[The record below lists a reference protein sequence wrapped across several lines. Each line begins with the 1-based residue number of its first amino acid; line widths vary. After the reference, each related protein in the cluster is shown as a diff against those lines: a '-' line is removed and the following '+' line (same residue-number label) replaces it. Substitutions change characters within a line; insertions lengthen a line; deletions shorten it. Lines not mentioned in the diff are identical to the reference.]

1 VKPKKRYC
9 VEIETEN
16 ATFWNTMDI
25 LLKFKGDNLTGF
37 SNMFRLNICLLTL
50 HINSDPF
57 FKKRDLNISDFKFK
71 KSLDKKMIISQKK
84 KIEINSIRDKRF
96 TNLNEIIESNQED
109 REQTYFLKW
118 GLEELDHPI
127 SSLPNDFELEFEFE
141 AESKVSKIGEIW
153 KMEFQKIEKLRK
165 DVLALLSK
173 DGKDAYLGKT
183 MLFGD
188 VKLMDINGFVE
199 REISK

>member
-1 VKPKKRYC
+1 

-37 SNMFRLNICLLTL
+37 SNMFRLNVCLLTL

-57 FKKRDLNISDFKFK
+57 FKKRDALISDIKFK
-71 KSLDKKMIISQKK
+71 KSLDKKKIISQKK
-84 KIEINSIRDKRF
+84 KIEINSIADKRF
-96 TNLNEIIESNQED
+96 TNLNELVNSIETPKKQNF
-109 REQTYFLKW
+109 FLKW

-127 SSLPNDFELEFEFE
+127 SALPNDFELEFEFE
-141 AESKVSKIGEIW
+141 AENNISKIGEIW
-153 KMEFQKIEKLRK
+153 HMEFQKIEKLRQEVK
-165 DVLALLSK
+165 SLLSK
-173 DGKDAYLGKT
+173 DKKDAYLGKT

-188 VKLMDINGFVE
+188 VKLMDIHGFVE
-199 REISK
+199 RELDK